1 MKGRDKVMAVKK
13 SFPYRAAFVACKGY
27 CGTGKESQDAEN
39 ACRYGCIACGKCE
52 EVCRFGAIAVRD
64 NVACVDEEL
73 CIACKR
79 CVKECPQGIIR
90 IHECA
95 DYIAVKCSNKEKGK
109 TALSCASSCI
119 GCGICERV
127 CTAEAIRV
135 VENCAMINEELCL
148 SCGMCAVKCPRHAI
162 VDLRGLLTEL
172 S

>member
-1 MKGRDKVMAVKK
+1 MPKIISYSWEPRMSTEPMRQESLPA
-13 SFPYRAAFVACKGY
+13 P
-27 CGTGKESQDAEN
+27 GTGKESQDAEN

-95 DYIAVKCSNKEKGK
+95 DYIAVKCSNKEK
-109 TALSCASSCI
+109 
-119 GCGICERV
+119 
-127 CTAEAIRV
+127 
-135 VENCAMINEELCL
+135 
-148 SCGMCAVKCPRHAI
+148 
-162 VDLRGLLTEL
+162 
-172 S
+172 